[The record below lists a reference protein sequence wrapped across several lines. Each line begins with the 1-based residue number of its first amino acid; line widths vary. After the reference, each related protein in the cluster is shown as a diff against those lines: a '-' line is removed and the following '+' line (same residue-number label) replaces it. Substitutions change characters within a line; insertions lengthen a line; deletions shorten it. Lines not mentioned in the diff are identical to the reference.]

1 MWKKELV
8 SDKGTLW
15 KEDTDKKKDFEE
27 DRCLER
33 KSFGEERLGGGAE
46 IEMGDEFEKERVWEG
61 RQDLESKSLR
71 KVRRLGEKEYCKNIG
86 DTERKG
92 YSERK
97 SLRKEKI

>member
-1 MWKKELV
+1 
-8 SDKGTLW
+8 
-15 KEDTDKKKDFEE
+15 
-27 DRCLER
+27 
-33 KSFGEERLGGGAE
+33 
-46 IEMGDEFEKERVWEG
+46 MGDEFEKERVWEG